1 MMKKIDDVLRIQE
14 KYECGEL
21 KLSEMTDIEY
31 RNLEKIYNVQIY
43 QLDNEINQYKNKIEK
58 SRQDILKYRNSTIN

>member
-1 MMKKIDDVLRIQE
+1 MKKFDNVLRLQE
-14 KYECGEL
+14 KYKNGEL
-21 KLSEMTDIEY
+21 KLSDMTDIEY

-58 SRQDILKYRNSTIN
+58 SKQDILKYRNSTIK